1 MTSTQAAGQILK
13 TDSLARVRTP
23 PERKRELLE
32 EFERSGLS
40 GWKFASLVGV
50 KYQTFAAWVAKRKRQ
65 GQVVAPAKAEAASAA
80 KVRWLEAVID
90 QAQGADGKSPAALT
104 LQFAGGARVEIADLK
119 QVQLAAALLRA
130 LESSQ
135 TATAC

>member
-1 MTSTQAAGQILK
+1 MTSTQTSGPILK

-40 GWKFASLVGV
+40 GWKFASLVGI
-50 KYQTFAAWVAKRKRQ
+50 KYQTFAAWVAKRKRE
-65 GQVVAPAKAEAASAA
+65 GQVATPAQAEAVGS

-90 QAQGADGKSPAALT
+90 QARAADGKSPAALT
-104 LQFAGGARVEIADLK
+104 LQFAGGARVEVADLK
-119 QVQLAAALLRA
+119 QIPLAAALLRA
-130 LESSQ
+130 LDQ
-135 TATAC
+135 PGC

>member
-1 MTSTQAAGQILK
+1 MTSTQTSGPILK

-40 GWKFASLVGV
+40 GWQFASLVGI
-50 KYQTFAAWVAKRKRQ
+50 KYQTFAAWVAKRKRE
-65 GQVVAPAKAEAASAA
+65 GQVATPAQAEAVGS

-90 QAQGADGKSPAALT
+90 QARAADGKSPAALT
-104 LQFAGGARVEIADLK
+104 LQFAGGARVEVADLK
-119 QVQLAAALLRA
+119 QIPLAAALLRA
-130 LESSQ
+130 LDQ
-135 TATAC
+135 PGC

>member
-1 MTSTQAAGQILK
+1 MLRARILK

-40 GWKFASLVGV
+40 GWKFAALVGIR
-50 KYQTFAAWVAKRKRQ
+50 YQTFAAWVAKRKRE
-65 GQVVAPAKAEAASAA
+65 GRGEAPAKAEAESAA

-90 QAQGADGKSPAALT
+90 QAQVPRNDSSVLT
-104 LQFAGGARVEIADLK
+104 LQFAGGARAEIAEGK
-119 QVQLAAALLRA
+119 QIQLAAALLRA
-130 LESSQ
+130 LDKPP
-135 TATAC
+135 AGC

>member
-1 MTSTQAAGQILK
+1 MTSTQTSGQILK

-23 PERKRELLE
+23 PERKRELLD

-40 GWKFASLVGV
+40 AWKFASLAGI
-50 KYQTFAAWVAKRKRQ
+50 KYQTFAAWVAKRKRE
-65 GQVVAPAKAEAASAA
+65 GQVAAPAKAEAAGAA

-90 QAQGADGKSPAALT
+90 QAQAADEKSPAALT
-104 LQFAGGARVEIADLK
+104 LQFAGGARAEIADLK
-119 QVQLAAALLRA
+119 QIQLAAALLRA

-135 TATAC
+135 TATSC

>member
-1 MTSTQAAGQILK
+1 MTSTQSSGQILK

-40 GWKFASLVGV
+40 GCKFAALVGV
-50 KYQTFAAWVAKRKRQ
+50 KYQTFAAWVAKRKRE
-65 GQVVAPAKAEAASAA
+65 GQVVAPAKAEALAGA

-90 QAQGADGKSPAALT
+90 QAQAADGKSPAALT
-104 LQFAGGARVEIADLK
+104 LQFAGGARAEVADLK
-119 QVQLAAALLRA
+119 QIQLAAALLRA
-130 LESSQ
+130 LDQ
-135 TATAC
+135 PGC

>member
-1 MTSTQAAGQILK
+1 MTNTQSVSGQILK

-40 GWKFASLVGV
+40 GWKFAALVGIR
-50 KYQTFAAWVAKRKRQ
+50 YQTFAAWVAKRKRESR
-65 GQVVAPAKAEAASAA
+65 GEPPAKAEAGSAA

-90 QAQGADGKSPAALT
+90 QAQGPRNDNSVLT
-104 LQFAGGARVEIADLK
+104 LQFAGGARAEIGDRN
-119 QVQLAAALLRA
+119 QIQLAAALLHA
-130 LESSQ
+130 LDKTS
-135 TATAC
+135 AGC

>member
-1 MTSTQAAGQILK
+1 MTSTQTSGQILK

-40 GWKFASLVGV
+40 GWKFASLVGI

-65 GQVVAPAKAEAASAA
+65 GGVAAPGKAQADSAA

-90 QAQGADGKSPAALT
+90 QAQESNGKSSVGLT
-104 LQFAGGARVEIADLK
+104 VHFAGGARMEIAH
-119 QVQLAAALLRA
+119 VQ
-130 LESSQ
+130 
-135 TATAC
+135 

>member
-1 MTSTQAAGQILK
+1 MTSTQSSGQILK

-40 GWKFASLVGV
+40 GWKFASLVGI
-50 KYQTFAAWVAKRKRQ
+50 KYQTFAAWVAKRKRE
-65 GQVVAPAKAEAASAA
+65 GQVVAPAKAEAAAGD

-90 QAQGADGKSPAALT
+90 QAQAADGKLPSTLT
-104 LQFAGGARVEIADLK
+104 VQFSGGARAEIADLK
-119 QVQLAAALLRA
+119 QIQLAAALLQA
-130 LESSQ
+130 LDKP
-135 TATAC
+135 AGC

>member
-1 MTSTQAAGQILK
+1 MTTTESSGQILK

-40 GWKFASLVGV
+40 GAKFAAFVGV
-50 KYQTFAAWVAKRKRQ
+50 KYSTFAAWAAKRKRAPS
-65 GQVVAPAKAEAASAA
+65 GQSAPAKVADTMA

-90 QAQGADGKSPAALT
+90 QAQGSAGKEPSVLT
-104 LQFAGGARVEIADLK
+104 VQFGGRARAEISDARQVE
-119 QVQLAAALLRA
+119 LAAALLQA
-130 LESSQ
+130 LEKAPPS
-135 TATAC
+135 C

>member
-1 MTSTQAAGQILK
+1 MTSTQNSGQILK

-50 KYQTFAAWVAKRKRQ
+50 KYPTFAAWVAQRKREGQ
-65 GQVVAPAKAEAASAA
+65 GEAPAKAEAATAA
-80 KVRWLEAVID
+80 KVRWLEAVVD
-90 QAQGADGKSPAALT
+90 RGRHGDGK
-104 LQFAGGARVEIADLK
+104 G
-119 QVQLAAALLRA
+119 
-130 LESSQ
+130 SSML
-135 TATAC
+135 